1 MCTAFG
7 DRLPA
12 KSSEPSATTTSASS
26 LGRESQHHI
35 TGGKLGELPGSASSG
50 QRRCLRRISVI
61 DQHPITV
68 FYEVDGKSVSH
79 MAETDPTGTFG
90 DEWGQIP
97 VAQPLTRPV
106 ERYHRSTEASAISL
120 AREERNLTFG
130 TGKPSS
136 NAPRKN

>member
-12 KSSEPSATTTSASS
+12 KPSEPSATATSASS
-26 LGRESQHHI
+26 LGRQCQHHI
-35 TGGKLGELPGSASSG
+35 TGGKLSELPGNASSR

-79 MAETDPTGTFG
+79 MAETDRTDTFG
-90 DEWGQIP
+90 DEWGRS
-97 VAQPLTRPV
+97 VPLNHRPG
-106 ERYHRSTEASAISL
+106 RSSGIID
-120 AREERNLTFG
+120 
-130 TGKPSS
+130 
-136 NAPRKN
+136 